1 MPIERFLTPSAKVD
15 QMPHNSP
22 FQIDIP
28 RSNIL
33 SFLFPPSALLSDR
46 PLWIDADDTAKSLSS
61 RTAVQWIKRL
71 AMGLER
77 KGLQRGRVC
86 LVFSTSH
93 IFMPVAYLAIAGMG
107 SVFSGCNPVYGVE
120 EVAFQIKDTGAE
132 FILVD
137 PTLLDTLEKATQK
150 TGFSSEK
157 IFLFSDR
164 TLRET
169 RGYKDWR
176 SILASEKEARAW
188 TWPELGPEMADSCT
202 AVLNYSSG

>member
-1 MPIERFLTPSAKVD
+1 
-15 QMPHNSP
+15 MPHYSP

-33 SFLFPPSALLSDR
+33 SFLFPPSSPLSDR
-46 PLWIDADDTAKSLSS
+46 PLWIDAEDTTKSLSS
-61 RTAVQWIKRL
+61 RTAVRWIKRL

-86 LVFSTSH
+86 MVFSTSH
-93 IFMPVAYLAIAGMG
+93 VFLPVAYLAIAGMG

-120 EVAFQIKDTGAE
+120 EVAFQIEDTDAE

-137 PTLLDTLEKATQK
+137 PSLVDVLEKACQK
-150 TGFSSEK
+150 TEFPKEK

-164 TLRET
+164 NLRET
-169 RGYKDWR
+169 RGYEDWR
-176 SILASEKEARAW
+176 SVLASDKEARDW
-188 TWPELGPEMADSCT
+188 KWPELGPKMADSCT